1 MEYSIICIWV
11 NKISFMKHYQLLSI
25 LLLSTVNVSAQTTT
39 NNSKGEKQI
48 FQYVEL
54 MPEFPEGDVLSY
66 LQQNI
71 RYPADA
77 VQKKIEGRVSLRLL
91 ITSSGDVSDV
101 TVIRGV
107 DPILDEEAL
116 RVVTNMPKWKPGMQN
131 GKTVDVYYTLPV
143 SFRLDQTKK
152 QK

>member
-1 MEYSIICIWV
+1 MRY
-11 NKISFMKHYQLLSI
+11 FQLLFIVLISSMN
-25 LLLSTVNVSAQTTT
+25 LYAQPTTII
-39 NNSKGEKQI
+39 NPKPEKPVYS
-48 FQYVEL
+48 YVER
-54 MPEFPEGDVLSY
+54 MPEFLMGDINGY
-66 LQQNI
+66 MQQNLH
-71 RYPADA
+71 YPADA
-77 VQKKIEGRVSLRLL
+77 VQKKIEGRVTLRFL
-91 ITSSGDVSDV
+91 ITNTGDVSDV

-116 RVVTNMPKWKPGMQN
+116 RVVRNMPKWKPGMQN